1 MPNFEFGEI
10 IKDGYKTWKNNLILC
25 IPFILGG
32 LLSAIMAGI
41 IMVITF
47 LSLFWPLIETVISN
61 PSSISSSEFLS
72 QLYSI
77 ITANLISIIAVFIIT
92 GIIIGLISSFFYSGA
107 IGMAKEA
114 ILTGKTNLS
123 HMIDYGKRKYLN
135 YFFASIIVGLIFLI
149 GVLFLIPGIL
159 SVSSEIGSSG
169 FEFSGQNINAYFPLI
184 IGFLIM
190 VPYMVIMSIIFAL
203 VSYAVVIDDLS
214 AIEGVKKAFRVF
226 WHNKISVF
234 LIWLIVLVIS
244 ILFGLIGLI
253 PIIGGILSLIVTF
266 LIVTPL
272 TTIWWSKFYL
282 TISKT

>member
-1 MPNFEFGEI
+1 MSKVDFGET
-10 IKDGYKTWKNNLILC
+10 IKGGFNTWKNNLILC

-32 LLSAIMAGI
+32 LLSAIVAGI

-47 LSLFWPLIETVISN
+47 LSLFWPLIETALSN
-61 PSSISSSEFLS
+61 PTSISSSEFLS

-77 ITANLISIIAVFIIT
+77 ITSNLISIIAVFVIVAIIV
-92 GIIIGLISSFFYSGA
+92 GLIFSFFYSGA

-114 ILTGKTNLS
+114 LLTGKTNLS
-123 HMIDYGKRKYLN
+123 HMMDYGKRKYLN
-135 YFFASIIVGLIFLI
+135 YFFASVIVGLIFLI

-159 SVSSEIGSSG
+159 SVSSEIGTSG
-169 FEFSGQNINAYFPLI
+169 FEFSSQNINAYFPLI

-190 VPYMVIMSIIFAL
+190 IPYMVIMSIIFAL

-214 AIEGVKKAFRVF
+214 AIEGVKKGFRVF
-226 WHNKISVF
+226 WNNKINVF

-244 ILFGLIGLI
+244 FLFGLIGVI
-253 PIIGGILSLIVTF
+253 PIIGGILSFIVTF

-282 TISKT
+282 TVSKT

>member
-77 ITANLISIIAVFIIT
+77 ITANLISITAVFIIT

-114 ILTGKTNLS
+114 LLTGKTNLS

-159 SVSSEIGSSG
+159 SVSSEIGSSR
-169 FEFSGQNINAYFPLI
+169 FEFSSQNINAYFPLI

-190 VPYMVIMSIIFAL
+190 IPYMVIMSIIFAL
-203 VSYAVVIDDLS
+203 VSYAVVIDDLA

-272 TTIWWSKFYL
+272 TTIWWSKFYI
-282 TISKT
+282 TVSKT